1 MKYDTT
7 KQKASNHTDF
17 DDGLG
22 GSRTR
27 MKNAINAHG

>member
-1 MKYDTT
+1 MKHDTT
-7 KQKASNHTDF
+7 KQKASNHADF

-27 MKNAINAHG
+27 MKSAQNAHG

>member
-1 MKYDTT
+1 MKYDTA
-7 KQKASNHTDF
+7 KQKASNHADF

-27 MKNAINAHG
+27 MKRA